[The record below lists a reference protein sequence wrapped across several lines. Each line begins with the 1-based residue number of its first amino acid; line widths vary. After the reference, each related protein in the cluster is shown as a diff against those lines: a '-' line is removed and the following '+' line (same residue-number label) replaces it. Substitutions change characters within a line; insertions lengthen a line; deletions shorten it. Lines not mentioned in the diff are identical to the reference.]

1 MHSLEPGEAAVRI
14 AAGKNGLHQFL
25 IRHFPLRRYPEGLGQ
40 TPDVQCLGKRKHILS
55 KRLNA

>member
-1 MHSLEPGEAAVRI
+1 MHPLEPGEAAVRI

-25 IRHFPLRRYPEGLGQ
+25 IRHFPLRLYPERLGQ
-40 TPDVQCLGKRKHILS
+40 MPDVQCLGKRKYILS